1 MHGRRKG
8 DIIGHAFVFRIS
20 MRKEALSGSSSMPLS
35 NRYFDAVKNIGG
47 WFYEE
52 DAVVFEAIYR
62 IQTSNHISGDL
73 LEIGA
78 YQGRSAAFLGFLLQL
93 NERLLVC
100 DLFEEHGVN
109 PENEAE
115 KAAWYPSLN
124 RQEFERQ
131 YLQIHAHLPRIL
143 ACRSSSLRRVGNLGP
158 TFRFIHID
166 GSHLYQIVKQD
177 LLTASELLKKGG
189 IVAIDD
195 YRTAHTPGVA
205 AAAWEAVL
213 SGSLIPLCLTPQK
226 MYATC
231 RHTDVAWLRKLKRWS
246 QMQDEFQVVIEKV
259 YGRQLLRLSRSAM

>member
-1 MHGRRKG
+1 MH
-8 DIIGHAFVFRIS
+8 S
-20 MRKEALSGSSSMPLS
+20 PTT
-35 NRYFDAVKNIGG
+35 YFDAIKNIGG

-52 DAVVFEAIYR
+52 DAFLFEAISK
-62 IQTSNHISGDL
+62 IQASNHIKGDL

-78 YQGRSAAFLGFLLQL
+78 YQGRSAAFLGFLLQP
-93 NERLLVC
+93 NEHLVVC
-100 DLFEEHGVN
+100 DLFEEQGVDA
-109 PENEAE
+109 ENEAE

-124 RQEFERQ
+124 RQEFERH
-131 YLQIHAHLPRIL
+131 YLQVHPHLPTIL
-143 ACRSSSLRRVGNLGP
+143 ACRSSSLTRVGNLSP

-177 LLTASELLKKGG
+177 LHTASELLGKGG

-213 SGSLIPLCLTPQK
+213 LGRFIPLCLTPQK

-231 RHTDVAWLRKLKRWS
+231 KHTDVDWLRKLKRWG
-246 QMQDEFQVVIEKV
+246 QVQNEFRVAIEKV
-259 YGRQLLRLSRSAM
+259 YDGQIINLSRNSS